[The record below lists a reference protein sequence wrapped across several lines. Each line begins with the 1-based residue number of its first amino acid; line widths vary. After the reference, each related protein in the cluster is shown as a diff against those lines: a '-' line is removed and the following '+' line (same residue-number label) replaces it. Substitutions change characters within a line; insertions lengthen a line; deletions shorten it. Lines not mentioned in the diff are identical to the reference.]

1 MYTVSLQFGQAWV
14 LDIFCGNSRDVQICP
29 ATTTILDILVVL
41 RVLRLQHHQLLKHPS
56 AILLEIFQHVLKWRP
71 THTAEILSGEEK
83 TRRLKF
89 VTLCPVQK
97 LLLLFSLQPYS
108 NTLDLLSRPY
118 HCTES
123 LTGMSK
129 SQTPCCNLTELHF
142 EHFE

>member
-89 VTLCPVQK
+89 VTFVPCSEAPPAIFSSTLLQCIGLAIKAIPLHRIIDRNVQISDA
-97 LLLLFSLQPYS
+97 LLQP
-108 NTLDLLSRPY
+108 D
-118 HCTES
+118 
-123 LTGMSK
+123 
-129 SQTPCCNLTELHF
+129 
-142 EHFE
+142 